1 MWWIYWVPVNF
12 QSTLKRTKQK
22 MNKRPK
28 ITIIIVFMA
37 VLVSFGFMVLREESF
52 TAQNAKTIKIL
63 CYNIHYGVG
72 MDSQKDL
79 QRIADVINK
88 LNPDIV
94 GLQEVSDSS
103 MTAILG
109 ELTKMN
115 AVFGPSMEKETPN
128 LYLLLDIPVP
138 QSQLFYGDAILSK
151 HPFEYVGNLSIPSA
165 SSSRYE
171 AMCADVNLSSIY
183 GEDTPVRFVNTHFDY
198 LETIGSKVARK
209 GAAEVIETAFFDG
222 SNSLPAILTGDLN
235 ATPHSEPIELLQTKG
250 WVTNTSDKNL
260 LTVPSVKPKKQI
272 DYVMVRPKQK
282 WRIIDVKVIDEPLA
296 SDHLPILMTLE
307 LFPEK

>member
-1 MWWIYWVPVNF
+1 M
-12 QSTLKRTKQK
+12 KRIRQK
-22 MNKRPK
+22 IKKRPK
-28 ITIIIVFMA
+28 IAIIIVFLA
-37 VLVSFGFMVLREESF
+37 VLVSYGFIILREENF
-52 TAQNAKTIKIL
+52 IAQNTKTIKIL
-63 CYNIHYGVG
+63 SYNIHYGVG

-79 QRIADVINK
+79 KRIADVINK

-115 AVFGPSMEKETPN
+115 AVFGPSIEKETPN
-128 LYLLLDIPVP
+128 LYHLLDIPVP

-171 AMCADVNLSSIY
+171 AMCTDVNLSGIY
-183 GEDTPVRFVNTHFDY
+183 GEDTHIRFINTHFDY
-198 LETIGSKVARK
+198 LETISSKVARK
-209 GAAEVIETAFFDG
+209 GAVEVIETAFFDG
-222 SNSLPAILTGDLN
+222 SNALPAILTGDLN
-235 ATPHSEPIELLQTKG
+235 ATPQSEPIELLQTRG
-250 WVTNTSDKNL
+250 WVTNISEKNL

-307 LFPEK
+307 LFTEK

>member
-1 MWWIYWVPVNF
+1 M
-12 QSTLKRTKQK
+12 KRIRQK
-22 MNKRPK
+22 MKKKPK
-28 ITIIIVFMA
+28 IAIIIVFLA
-37 VLVSFGFMVLREESF
+37 VFVSYGFIILREENF
-52 TAQNAKTIKIL
+52 IAQNTKTIKIL
-63 CYNIHYGVG
+63 SYNIHYGIG

-79 QRIADVINK
+79 KRIADVINK

-109 ELTKMN
+109 ELTKMK
-115 AVFGPSMEKETPN
+115 AVFGPSIEKEAPN
-128 LYLLLDIPVP
+128 LYHLLEIPVP

-171 AMCADVNLSSIY
+171 AMCMDVNLSGIY
-183 GEDTPVRFVNTHFDY
+183 GEDTHVRFINTHFDY
-198 LETIGSKVARK
+198 LETISSKVARK
-209 GAAEVIETAFFDG
+209 GAVEVIETAFFDG
-222 SNSLPAILTGDLN
+222 SNALPAILTGDLN
-235 ATPHSEPIELLQTKG
+235 ATPHSEPIELLQTNG
-250 WVTNTSDKNL
+250 WVTNISEKNL

-272 DYVMVRPKQK
+272 DYVLVRPKQK

-307 LFPEK
+307 LFTEK